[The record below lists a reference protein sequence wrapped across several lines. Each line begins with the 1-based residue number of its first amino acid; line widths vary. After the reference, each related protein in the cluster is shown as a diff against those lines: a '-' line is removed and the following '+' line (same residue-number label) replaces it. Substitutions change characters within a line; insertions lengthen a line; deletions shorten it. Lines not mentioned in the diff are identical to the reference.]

1 MRTEQF
7 FGENYHYIWSNG
19 WEMDGNGAWFMAGA
33 MDVLFYFDKNTKT
46 TKIVDKIPTEHV
58 FELRQHPRCIQA
70 ENAVICLPDRGSDI
84 WFYHFANGLWT
95 HIPLENPDKV
105 RVGCFN
111 TWLIEEKLYM
121 VSIGLKQIIELDTK
135 KECIINYYDL
145 PINTNENITES
156 VMVNGEI
163 YVAGVSPA
171 NIYKFNCLDKSIK
184 IYNLSEINDLIQ
196 TICFDGNKFWL
207 SGQQKNIYIWEEST
221 EKITILDNFPKGI
234 GIWNFSGKYKDL
246 FHEIEDAADIP
257 LFLCSVSAGRYIW
270 FIPFQTNEIVY
281 IDKDT
286 YEMKLFSIEEE
297 GHTEEN
303 ISTQLLRHKY
313 LLQYVR
319 DDRYIGLFSLK
330 NKWIFEVDS
339 KELEYRIL
347 DYHLDK
353 KFILQIEKTIFQDMM
368 SKFSI
373 LFEQQSNDLENILE
387 SFSDDNKSNPVN
399 KKSESVSNSIGKSIY
414 LLSN

>member
-1 MRTEQF
+1 
-7 FGENYHYIWSNG
+7 
-19 WEMDGNGAWFMAGA
+19 
-33 MDVLFYFDKNTKT
+33 
-46 TKIVDKIPTEHV
+46 
-58 FELRQHPRCIQA
+58 
-70 ENAVICLPDRGSDI
+70 
-84 WFYHFANGLWT
+84 
-95 HIPLENPDKV
+95 
-105 RVGCFN
+105 
-111 TWLIEEKLYM
+111 
-121 VSIGLKQIIELDTK
+121 
-135 KECIINYYDL
+135 
-145 PINTNENITES
+145 
-156 VMVNGEI
+156 
-163 YVAGVSPA
+163 
-171 NIYKFNCLDKSIK
+171 
-184 IYNLSEINDLIQ
+184 
-196 TICFDGNKFWL
+196 
-207 SGQQKNIYIWEEST
+207 
-221 EKITILDNFPKGI
+221 
-234 GIWNFSGKYKDL
+234 
-246 FHEIEDAADIP
+246 
-257 LFLCSVSAGRYIW
+257 
-270 FIPFQTNEIVY
+270 
-281 IDKDT
+281 
-286 YEMKLFSIEEE
+286 MKLFSIEEE